1 MTASVSGTGN
11 RAGNTARRAARSD
24 WITRIGR
31 VGLVAY
37 GVVNLLIAFIAI
49 QVATGDSG
57 EQANK
62 NGALQE
68 VAEKPFGSALL
79 WIIAVG
85 LIALAI
91 WQFAE
96 AIWGHASAGKRRL
109 KKRVISAGEGVLF
122 AFLAFNAIKFAV
134 GKPQSGSKTQT
145 FTGKLLEQPFGQILV
160 GVLGVAIIVGAAFVI
175 WHGFKKK
182 FREDLDLSHA
192 DAKARSAAERLGQVG
207 YMGIGAAYAVVG
219 VLVVT
224 AAVSYDPDKASGLDG
239 AMKTIASQPYGS
251 VLLWLVALGFV
262 CYGVYCFFDA
272 RYRKS

>member
-1 MTASVSGTGN
+1 MTASVSGAAD
-11 RAGNTARRAARSD
+11 RASNTARRAARND

-37 GVVNLLIAFIAI
+37 GVVNLLIAFLAI

-68 VAEKPFGSALL
+68 VAEKPFGPALL
-79 WIIAVG
+79 WIIAVA
-85 LIALAI
+85 LIGLAI

-96 AIWGHASAGKRRL
+96 AIWGHSSAGKRRL

-122 AFLAFNAIKFAV
+122 AFLAFNAIKFAMGS
-134 GKPQSGSKTQT
+134 GKTGSKTQS
-145 FTGKLLEQPFGQILV
+145 FTAKLLGEPFGQVLV
-160 GVLGVAIIVGAAFVI
+160 GIVGVAIIVGAAFVI

-182 FREDLDLSHA
+182 FREDLDLTHA
-192 DAKARSAAERLGQVG
+192 DAKARTAAERFGQVG

-219 VLVVT
+219 ALVVA

-239 AMKTIASQPYGS
+239 AMKTIASQPFGS